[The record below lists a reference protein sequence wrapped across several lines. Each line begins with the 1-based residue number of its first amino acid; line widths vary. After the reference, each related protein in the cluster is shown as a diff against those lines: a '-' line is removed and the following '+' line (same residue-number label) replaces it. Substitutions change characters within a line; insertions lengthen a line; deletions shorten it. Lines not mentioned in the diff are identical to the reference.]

1 MLRDDD
7 IEVIN
12 ILCWSIWGRRKRSR
26 IPNEVLAAV
35 QLMNFRTIDK
45 YSSDFKITG
54 RLIRFITHVHVKLN
68 FYKKRHAPMSSNIA
82 YIGPASR
89 LSAEEFESQKN
100 CQIGCCAHNY

>member
-1 MLRDDD
+1 MEQIDTRYF
-7 IEVIN
+7 
-12 ILCWSIWGRRKRSR
+12 CWSTWGRRKHSR

-68 FYKKRHAPMSSNIA
+68 FN
-82 YIGPASR
+82 
-89 LSAEEFESQKN
+89 KN
-100 CQIGCCAHNY
+100 GTRQ